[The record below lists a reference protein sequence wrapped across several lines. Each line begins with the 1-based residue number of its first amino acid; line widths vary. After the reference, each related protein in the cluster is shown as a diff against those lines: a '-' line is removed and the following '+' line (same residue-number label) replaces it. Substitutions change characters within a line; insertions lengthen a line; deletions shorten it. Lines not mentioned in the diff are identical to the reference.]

1 MWQVIQCPATTEFKR
16 VAKEQE
22 THGNLYIVWERY
34 GRTPCWIC
42 QSVPVLIQFMN
53 QRFRDAEKHLRVSP
67 LYRILRGESTKQ
79 THKNHEIV
87 MLERDE
93 MEALNRIIRRFPAC
107 NVVTKDPEKW
117 ALQTMADLLQM
128 EEVEDSSLR
137 KWMRIIRTG
146 NINLWKIFR
155 GWADLRISV

>member
-1 MWQVIQCPATTEFKR
+1 
-16 VAKEQE
+16 
-22 THGNLYIVWERY
+22 
-34 GRTPCWIC
+34 
-42 QSVPVLIQFMN
+42 
-53 QRFRDAEKHLRVSP
+53 
-67 LYRILRGESTKQ
+67 
-79 THKNHEIV
+79 

-117 ALQTMADLLQM
+117 VLQTMADILQM

-146 NINLWKIFR
+146 NVNLWKFFR
-155 GWADLRISV
+155 GWADLTT

>member
-1 MWQVIQCPATTEFKR
+1 MWQVIQCPATIEFKR

-22 THGNLYIVWERY
+22 THGNLYVIWERM

-53 QRFRDAEKHLRVSP
+53 QRFRDEGKHLRVSP
-67 LYRILRGESTKQ
+67 LYRILRGESTTQ
-79 THKNHEIV
+79 THKSHEII

-128 EEVEDSSLR
+128 EEVEDGSLR

-155 GWADLRISV
+155 GWADLTP